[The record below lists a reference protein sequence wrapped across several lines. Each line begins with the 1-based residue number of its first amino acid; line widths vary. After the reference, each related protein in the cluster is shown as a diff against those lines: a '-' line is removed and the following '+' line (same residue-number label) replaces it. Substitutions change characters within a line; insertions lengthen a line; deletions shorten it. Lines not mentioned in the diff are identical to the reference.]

1 MTPDSARHNE
11 IVLRRRRLTLEKDKL
26 SLFRTF
32 LFVKDVLRRWSAC
45 SSGNCA
51 LACRG
56 SSRGRDAPGP
66 HSTQHEGRQC
76 CTFPVATTRRI
87 GRGVHCGECL
97 GGLLRYQSFATLF
110 SSIWAHSCSK
120 CVRRIR
126 REKSVE
132 VNPLYV
138 AYDNPCD
145 AKLWPQRHV
154 QLGASDCCCALRT
167 GVPDVVLAVDAT
179 DSFNQVINSAAFAG
193 ESAST
198 TSRKTGS
205 VPENRNKSQLSFSR

>member
-1 MTPDSARHNE
+1 MLYVPGSNNE
-11 IVLRRRRLTLEKDKL
+11 TNRSGCPLRRMSRRPA
-26 SLFRTF
+26 SIS
-32 LFVKDVLRRWSAC
+32 VLC
-45 SSGNCA
+45 
-51 LACRG
+51 
-56 SSRGRDAPGP
+56 D
-66 HSTQHEGRQC
+66 
-76 CTFPVATTRRI
+76 FI
-87 GRGVHCGECL
+87 
-97 GGLLRYQSFATLF
+97 F
-110 SSIWAHSCSK
+110 IDMAHSCSK

-154 QLGASDCCCALRT
+154 QLGASDCCCALRA
-167 GVPDVVLAVDAT
+167 GVPDLVLAVDAT